1 MEKINNKRIKHQN
14 QKLGELSFPHFTE
27 QERLNE
33 FKNNAALYRK
43 FQQLDEPWKKRFL
56 EFMTGKKTLPLT
68 YDPFFKKLF
77 QPDVYPERLSS
88 LISSI
93 LRTEVTV
100 CGILSNEESLLPA
113 NSMLIMDIL
122 VQMKDGS
129 ITNVEIQKIPYAFP
143 AERMSCYSSDLVLR
157 QYSRVKGEQ
166 GRNFTYNDLKKVYTI
181 IFFEQS
187 PADFKIG
194 DLSQE
199 YIHYGKT
206 IFNTHL
212 NLELLQEYFIIT
224 LDVFKENQYSKEK
237 STQNAWLSLLTAE
250 SVEDLERLVAEYP
263 WMTGICQDMADY
275 LYKPEEVLNMFSE
288 ALRILDDNTAQYMVD
303 EMKKEIQEKDEL
315 IDALMNE
322 KNATINAKDMV
333 ISKKNAEI
341 AKNEAE
347 IAKKNAEIAT
357 LKAMLAERA
366 N

>member
-129 ITNVEIQKIPYAFP
+129 IANVEIQKIPYAFP

-166 GRNFTYNDLKKVYTI
+166 GRNFTYKDLKKVYTI

-187 PADFKIG
+187 PADFKKG
-194 DLSQE
+194 DLSQV
-199 YIHYGKT
+199 YVHHGKT
-206 IFNTHL
+206 TFDT
-212 NLELLQEYFIIT
+212 NLGLEFLQEYFIIT

-237 STQNAWLSLLTAE
+237 STQNAWLSLFTSE
-250 SVEDLERLVAEYP
+250 TIEDLERLVAEYP
-263 WMTGICQDMADY
+263 WMTGICQDLADY

-303 EMKKEIQEKDEL
+303 EMKKELQEKDEL
-315 IDALMNE
+315 IAEKDKVIDAIMNE
-322 KNATINAKDMV
+322 KNMV
-333 ISKKNAEI
+333 ISKKDAEI
-341 AKNEAE
+341 AKRDAE
-347 IAKKNAEIAT
+347 IET
-357 LKAMLAERA
+357 LKAMLAKKPD
-366 N
+366 

>member
-1 MEKINNKRIKHQN
+1 MQIINNENTNH
-14 QKLGELSFPHFTE
+14 QKLEPGILSFPHFTE

-33 FKNNAALYRK
+33 FKNNPSLYRK
-43 FQQLDEPWKKRFL
+43 IQQLDEPWKKRFL
-56 EFMTGKKTLPLT
+56 DFMTGKKTLPLT

-77 QPDVYPERLSS
+77 QPDIYPERLSS

-93 LRTEVTV
+93 LGTDVTV
-100 CGILSNEESLLPA
+100 CGILPNEESLLPA

-122 VQMKDGS
+122 VQLKDGS

-166 GRNFTYNDLKKVYTI
+166 GRNFTYKDLKKVYTI

-187 PADFKIG
+187 PADFKKG
-194 DLSQE
+194 DLSQV
-199 YIHYGKT
+199 YVHHGKT
-206 IFNTHL
+206 TFDT
-212 NLELLQEYFIIT
+212 NLGLEFLQEYFIIT

-237 STQNAWLSLLTAE
+237 STQTAWLSLLTSE
-250 SVEDLERLVAEYP
+250 TIDDLERLVAEYP

-275 LYKPEEVLNMFSE
+275 LYKPGEVLNMFSE

-322 KNATINAKDMV
+322 KNMV
-333 ISKKNAEI
+333 ISKKD
-341 AKNEAE
+341 AE
-347 IAKKNAEIAT
+347 IAKKDAEIET
-357 LKAMLAERA
+357 LKAMLTEKTS
-366 N
+366 

>member
-1 MEKINNKRIKHQN
+1 MQIINNENTNH
-14 QKLGELSFPHFTE
+14 QKLEPGILSFPHFTE

-33 FKNNAALYRK
+33 FKNNPSLYRK
-43 FQQLDEPWKKRFL
+43 IQQLDEPWKKRFL
-56 EFMTGKKTLPLT
+56 DFMTGKKTLPLT

-77 QPDVYPERLSS
+77 QPDIYPERLSS

-93 LRTEVTV
+93 LGTDVTV
-100 CGILSNEESLLPA
+100 CGILPNEESLLPA

-122 VQMKDGS
+122 VQLKDGS

-166 GRNFTYNDLKKVYTI
+166 GRNFTYKDLKKVYTI

-199 YIHYGKT
+199 YVHYGKT

-237 STQNAWLSLLTAE
+237 STQTAWLSLLTSE
-250 SVEDLERLVAEYP
+250 TIDDLERLVAEYP

-275 LYKPEEVLNMFSE
+275 LYKPGEVLNMFSE

-322 KNATINAKDMV
+322 KNMV
-333 ISKKNAEI
+333 ISKKD
-341 AKNEAE
+341 AE
-347 IAKKNAEIAT
+347 IAKKDAEIET
-357 LKAMLAERA
+357 LKAMLTEKTS
-366 N
+366 

>member
-1 MEKINNKRIKHQN
+1 
-14 QKLGELSFPHFTE
+14 
-27 QERLNE
+27 
-33 FKNNAALYRK
+33 
-43 FQQLDEPWKKRFL
+43 
-56 EFMTGKKTLPLT
+56 
-68 YDPFFKKLF
+68 
-77 QPDVYPERLSS
+77 
-88 LISSI
+88 
-93 LRTEVTV
+93 
-100 CGILSNEESLLPA
+100 
-113 NSMLIMDIL
+113 
-122 VQMKDGS
+122 
-129 ITNVEIQKIPYAFP
+129 
-143 AERMSCYSSDLVLR
+143 MSCYSSDLVLR

-166 GRNFTYNDLKKVYTI
+166 GRNFTYKDLKKVYTI

-237 STQNAWLSLLTAE
+237 STQNAWLSLLTSE
-250 SVEDLERLVAEYP
+250 TVDDLERLVAEYP

-275 LYKPEEVLNMFSE
+275 LNRPEEVLNMFSE

-315 IDALMNE
+315 IVEKDIAIAEKDAAFDAAINE
-322 KNATINAKDMV
+322 KNMALAKKD
-333 ISKKNAEI
+333 AEI
-341 AKNEAE
+341 AALKAI
-347 IAKKNAEIAT
+347 IAKNT
-357 LKAMLAERA
+357 

>member
-1 MEKINNKRIKHQN
+1 MQIIDNENTNDQN
-14 QKLGELSFPHFTE
+14 QKPGKLSFPHFTE

-33 FKNNAALYRK
+33 FKNNPSLYRK
-43 FQQLDEPWKKRFL
+43 IQQLDEPWKKRFL
-56 EFMTGKKTLPLT
+56 DFMTGKKTLPLT

-77 QPDVYPERLSS
+77 QPDIYPERLSS

-93 LRTEVTV
+93 LGTDVTV
-100 CGILSNEESLLPA
+100 CGILPNEESLLPA

-122 VQMKDGS
+122 VQLKDGS

-166 GRNFTYNDLKKVYTI
+166 GRNFTYKDLKKVYTI

-187 PADFKIG
+187 PADFKKG
-194 DLSQE
+194 DLSQV
-199 YIHYGKT
+199 YVHHGKT
-206 IFNTHL
+206 TFDT
-212 NLELLQEYFIIT
+212 NLGLEFLQEYFIIT

-237 STQNAWLSLLTAE
+237 STQTAWLSLLTSE
-250 SVEDLERLVAEYP
+250 TIDDLERLVAEYP

-275 LYKPEEVLNMFSE
+275 LYKPGEVLNMFSE

-322 KNATINAKDMV
+322 KNMV
-333 ISKKNAEI
+333 ISKKD
-341 AKNEAE
+341 AE
-347 IAKKNAEIAT
+347 IAKKDAEIET
-357 LKAMLAERA
+357 LKAMLTEKTS
-366 N
+366 

>member
-129 ITNVEIQKIPYAFP
+129 IANVEIQKIPYAFP

-166 GRNFTYNDLKKVYTI
+166 GRNFTYKDLKKVYTI

-187 PADFKIG
+187 PADFKKG
-194 DLSQE
+194 DLSQV
-199 YIHYGKT
+199 YVHHGKT
-206 IFNTHL
+206 TFDT
-212 NLELLQEYFIIT
+212 NLGLEFLQEYFIIT

-275 LYKPEEVLNMFSE
+275 LNRPEEVLNMFSE

-315 IDALMNE
+315 IAEKDKAIDAAMNE
-322 KNATINAKDMV
+322 KNMAIAEKDAAINE
-333 ISKKNAEI
+333 KNKALAEI
-341 AKNEAE
+341 E
-347 IAKKNAEIAT
+347 T
-357 LKAMLAERA
+357 LKAMLAEK
-366 N
+366 NG